1 VVVVDRNTL
10 HAAKQ
15 VGAMLIFNTI
25 IRVSG
30 GADYGMKQYNPDI
43 RNIQRG
49 PIHRHLHCHPERSE
63 GSVAVGKEMLRG
75 VYTERSECA
84 QHDRAVTHRPRWVS
98 RHPNEKVKNIIAF

>member
-30 GADYGMKQYNPDI
+30 GADYGMKQNNPDI

-49 PIHRHLHCHPERSE
+49 PIHRHLHCHPSAP
-63 GSVAVGKEMLRG
+63 V
-75 VYTERSECA
+75 
-84 QHDRAVTHRPRWVS
+84 DS

>member
-30 GADYGMKQYNPDI
+30 GADYGMKQNNPDI

-63 GSVAVGKEMLRG
+63 GSVALGSEMLRC
-75 VYTERSECA
+75 T
-84 QHDRAVTHRPRWVS
+84 QHDRVVTLRPRWIS